1 MNNSTS
7 ARVLV
12 FALSITSILFACLY
26 LSERH
31 ALQRTQ
37 TARDLAGKSETELRG
52 SVQAATAR
60 SDRQESPAGAP
71 DNLKAV
77 CGIYRFSIYEGEGRE
92 YDLRSDGTAMAFTES
107 LGGYV
112 GSGRDATWTV
122 NDNIVTIGNS
132 IFTIEGDDLTDSKG
146 NRWVRMH

>member
-1 MNNSTS
+1 
-7 ARVLV
+7 
-12 FALSITSILFACLY
+12 
-26 LSERH
+26 
-31 ALQRTQ
+31 
-37 TARDLAGKSETELRG
+37 
-52 SVQAATAR
+52 
-60 SDRQESPAGAP
+60 
-71 DNLKAV
+71 
-77 CGIYRFSIYEGEGRE
+77 
-92 YDLRSDGTAMAFTES
+92 MAFTES